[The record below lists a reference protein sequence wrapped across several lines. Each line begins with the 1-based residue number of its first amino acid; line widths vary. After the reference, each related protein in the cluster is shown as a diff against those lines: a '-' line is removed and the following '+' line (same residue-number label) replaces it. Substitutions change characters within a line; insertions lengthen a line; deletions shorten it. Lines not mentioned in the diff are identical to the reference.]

1 MWKLP
6 GGEVRKKSFQNLSKF
21 EEKRGLQ
28 SGGGCQCKK
37 CGKFPEGHSKIDW
50 KSRGQLKNIYV
61 SSTWLRVDHIAL
73 GNTTVYQTTTRS

>member
-50 KSRGQLKNIYV
+50 KSRGQL
-61 SSTWLRVDHIAL
+61 
-73 GNTTVYQTTTRS
+73 